1 VAEVRPNPSALQEP
15 APLSGTIMGRFV
27 VGERLGAGA
36 MGEVYRAE
44 DIRLKRTVALKRL
57 APYLRSDPVY
67 RRRFQ
72 QESERASRFSDAHI
86 AAVYDVI
93 EEESEIFLVMEYIE
107 GENLRQRMCRPMTM
121 DEFFEIATQCAE
133 ALIGAHDRGIVHCD
147 IKPENIMLTTS
158 GQVKMLDFGVAKDLP
173 RADQTTVDRNASMT
187 GTPAYMSPEVLMER
201 VPDGRADIFSL
212 GVVFYEALT
221 CHHPFIAGSFV
232 ATADRIR
239 HESPAPLRI
248 FNAGVPEALE
258 CVIERA
264 MAKEPA
270 QRYAN
275 ARELLEDLRRVQAGL
290 TPTKRSAVLPVPRPV
305 TWRFTSV
312 AALAFALLAGAGVGG
327 YRWMHRPPVL
337 TERGW
342 VLISD
347 FDTRGEDPISDSS
360 VREGLTIALQQSRY
374 VNVFPR
380 TRAYDVLQRMKKQN
394 VSRIDENL
402 GREICQRENLQILLA
417 GSVEHMGEAFRITVR
432 ALNPQNGNLL
442 FAEEEHFNKKDE
454 FFERADT
461 LARAV
466 RKDLGESLGAVET
479 SSRPLAKVTTSSI
492 EALQFYS
499 KAKEAMD
506 QGREEQAFPLLQ
518 SALQLDPNF
527 AMAHLL
533 LGQYHS
539 SAVSKN
545 QNALTE
551 LKRAYDLRGGVT
563 DREQR
568 WIEAAY
574 YNVQER
580 YDEAAR
586 ALSALVSL
594 YPDDPDAHLELS
606 NALFYATGQ
615 TDGAITELQ
624 QTLKVDP
631 YSARAYADLVL
642 YLARRNAGE
651 QAIEAFKEAQRH
663 GVEYPRIHWALG
675 LAYLGLGNIR
685 NARGEFFNVA
695 GSEGSSHSVGQL
707 YLTRVD
713 LYEGRFAS
721 ARMALQQGIKA
732 DETVPAK
739 GFQLVRRRLLGTL
752 DLLLDDRPGAREQA
766 DLILHTPAADLQTE
780 DLLTAG
786 TLYARAGQ
794 AALAKRT
801 LSTLESYTQQ
811 TTTAWNKSCYLNL
824 KGEIALA
831 EDKPPEALTA
841 FQAAESEYSRALS
854 HQGMARSYEAMGDW
868 TRASQEWDQVL
879 QRKGEILQ
887 VELPFD
893 IAIAHLQSARAY
905 AKSGNGGQ
913 AKDNYEKVL
922 NLWKDG
928 DDSPLRRVVAHEV
941 KEVQLRV
948 NNP

>member
-1 VAEVRPNPSALQEP
+1 MSSSAQNCPLPSPGVRFRRAIAWGNPLHVFSARPAPKSVSAGRPPVAEVRPNLSALHEP

-44 DIRLKRTVALKRL
+44 DVRLKRTVALKRL
-57 APYLRSDPVY
+57 APYLRNDPVY

-93 EEESEIFLVMEYIE
+93 EQETEIFLVMEYIQ
-107 GENLRQRMCRPMTM
+107 GENLRQRMRRPMTM
-121 DEFFEIATQCAE
+121 DEFFEIAIQCAE

-173 RADQTTVDRNASMT
+173 RADQTTVDRNAAMS

-248 FNAGVPEALE
+248 FNAGVPDALE
-258 CVIERA
+258 TVIEKA

-270 QRYAN
+270 QRYAR
-275 ARELLEDLRRVQAGL
+275 AGDLLEDLRRVQVGL
-290 TPTKRSAVLPVPRPV
+290 TPTRRAAVLPVSPPV
-305 TWRFTSV
+305 SWRLKSFATV
-312 AALAFALLAGAGVGG
+312 VMALLAAAGVGG

-347 FDTRGEDPISDSS
+347 FDTHGEDPISDTS

-380 TRAYDVLQRMKKQN
+380 TRTYDVLQRMKKQN

-402 GREICQRENLQILLA
+402 GREICRRENLQILLA
-417 GSVEHMGEAFRITVR
+417 GSVEHMGEAVRITVM
-432 ALNPQNGNLL
+432 ALNPTDGNML
-442 FAEEEHFNKKDE
+442 FAEEEHFDKKDQ
-454 FFERADT
+454 FFEKADA

-506 QGREEQAFPLLQ
+506 QGREEQSLPLLQ
-518 SALQLDPNF
+518 SALQLDPDF

-533 LGQYHS
+533 LGNYYS
-539 SAVSKN
+539 SVVSRN

-551 LKRAYDLRGGVT
+551 LKRAYDLRAGVT

-606 NALFYATGQ
+606 NALYYSTGQ
-615 TDGAITELQ
+615 TDGAIAELNHA
-624 QTLKVDP
+624 LK
-631 YSARAYADLVL
+631 
-642 YLARRNAGE
+642 
-651 QAIEAFKEAQRH
+651 
-663 GVEYPRIHWALG
+663 
-675 LAYLGLGNIR
+675 
-685 NARGEFFNVA
+685 
-695 GSEGSSHSVGQL
+695 
-707 YLTRVD
+707 
-713 LYEGRFAS
+713 
-721 ARMALQQGIKA
+721 
-732 DETVPAK
+732 
-739 GFQLVRRRLLGTL
+739 
-752 DLLLDDRPGAREQA
+752 
-766 DLILHTPAADLQTE
+766 
-780 DLLTAG
+780 
-786 TLYARAGQ
+786 
-794 AALAKRT
+794 
-801 LSTLESYTQQ
+801 
-811 TTTAWNKSCYLNL
+811 
-824 KGEIALA
+824 
-831 EDKPPEALTA
+831 
-841 FQAAESEYSRALS
+841 
-854 HQGMARSYEAMGDW
+854 
-868 TRASQEWDQVL
+868 
-879 QRKGEILQ
+879 
-887 VELPFD
+887 
-893 IAIAHLQSARAY
+893 
-905 AKSGNGGQ
+905 
-913 AKDNYEKVL
+913 
-922 NLWKDG
+922 
-928 DDSPLRRVVAHEV
+928 
-941 KEVQLRV
+941 
-948 NNP
+948 

>member
-1 VAEVRPNPSALQEP
+1 MAEVRPNLSALHEP

-27 VGERLGAGA
+27 VGDRLGAGA

-44 DIRLKRTVALKRL
+44 DIRLKRKVALKRL
-57 APYLRSDPVY
+57 APYLRNDPVY

-93 EEESEIFLVMEYIE
+93 EEDTEILLVMEYIE
-107 GENLRQRMCRPMTM
+107 GENLRQRMRRSMTL

-221 CHHPFIAGSFV
+221 CHHPFLAGSFV

-239 HESPAPLRI
+239 HEAPAPMRI

-258 CVIERA
+258 VVIERA

-290 TPTKRSAVLPVPRPV
+290 TPTRRTAVLPVSRPV
-305 TWRFTSV
+305 TWKLKSMV
-312 AALAFALLAGAGVGG
+312 ALTLALLAGAGVGG

-347 FDTRGEDPISDSS
+347 FDTRGEDPISDTS

-380 TRAYDVLQRMKKQN
+380 TRVYDVLQRMKKQD

-402 GREICQRENLQILLA
+402 GREICRRENLQILLA
-417 GSVEHMGEAFRITVR
+417 GSVEHMGQAFRITVR
-432 ALNPQNGNLL
+432 ALNPGNGNLL

-454 FFERADT
+454 FFEKADA

-479 SSRPLAKVTTSSI
+479 TSRPLAKVTTSSI

-506 QGREEQAFPLLQ
+506 QGREEQALPLLQ

-533 LGQYHS
+533 LGQYYS

-551 LKRAYDLRGGVT
+551 LKRAYDLRSTVS

-568 WIEAAY
+568 WVEAAY

-594 YPDDPDAHLELS
+594 YPDDPDARLELS
-606 NALFYATGQ
+606 NALYYSTGQ
-615 TDGAITELQ
+615 TDGAIAELQ
-624 QTLKVDP
+624 QALKIDP
-631 YSARAYADLVL
+631 YSARAYANLVL
-642 YLARRNAGE
+642 YLARQNSGQ

-663 GVEYPRIHWALG
+663 GIDYPRMHWALG
-675 LAYLGLGNIR
+675 LAYLGLADIR
-685 NARGEFFNVA
+685 NARQEFGNVA
-695 GSEGSSHSVGQL
+695 ASEGSSHAVGQL

-713 LYEGRFAS
+713 LYEGKFAS
-721 ARMALQQGIKA
+721 ARTALQQGIKA
-732 DETVPAK
+732 DESASAK

-752 DLLLDDRPGAREQA
+752 DLLLDDHRAAGQQG
-766 DLILHTPAADLQTE
+766 DLILRTPSSDLQTE
-780 DLLTAG
+780 DVLTAG
-786 TLYARAGQ
+786 TLYARAGE
-794 AALAKRT
+794 AGLAKRA
-801 LSTLESYTQQ
+801 LLMLESETQQ
-811 TTTAWNKSCYLNL
+811 TTTAWNKSCFLNL

-831 EDKPPEALTA
+831 ERKPLEALTR
-841 FQAAESEYSRALS
+841 FQAAESEYSRAFS
-854 HQGMARSYEAMGDW
+854 HAGMARSYEAMGNW
-868 TRASQEWDQVL
+868 SQAAQEWEQVI
-879 QRKGEILQ
+879 QRRGEILQ
-887 VELPFD
+887 VESPFD
-893 IAIAHLQSARAY
+893 LATAYLQTARAN
-905 AKSGNGGQ
+905 SRVGNFSQ
-913 AKDNYEKVL
+913 AKENYTTLL
-922 NLWKDG
+922 NLWRDG
-928 DDSPLRRVVAHEV
+928 DDSPLRRLVAREM
-941 KEVQLRV
+941 KDLSLEESKK
-948 NNP
+948 